1 MHTDNPSPTQQIAWN
16 EELSAF
22 LGKIGLLET
31 RKAFDTELLVLS
43 KRQRDKLLQ
52 DLEQLVKNLLTYL
65 EQVSESKEKDK
76 TKRPCGEE
84 TVDDATATTNDPS
97 ATGTTPGTRHP
108 AKRKRSMTED
118 DGGRFIDCRSSEVY
132 CPIVC
137 NSLTPSCYPLSNEVD
152 AKYRVE
158 HLNPEQVQIRAT
170 NSEHRIDTFIQVKQA
185 EIDASNR
192 AEFLRRKDP
201 SEDDITCARTDA
213 REINRNIQMKFDV
226 VNNEDGPLARSLAHG
241 KAAAAAA
248 AEEEQR
254 GRRGGAGE
262 MRGVSGGTG
271 ERLKN
276 LEEHLSVRF

>member
-118 DGGRFIDCRSSEVY
+118 DG
-132 CPIVC
+132 
-137 NSLTPSCYPLSNEVD
+137 D

-170 NSEHRIDTFIQVKQA
+170 NSEMKHRIDTFIQVKQA

-276 LEEHLSVRF
+276 LEEHLSVRFGELGRCGRS